1 MKNRFNLNE
10 EEKKHIRGLHNIN
23 EQEAPTDSLG
33 NPIEPN
39 PLLKKSE
46 EEEILEKRLDWTRKT
61 IKDVAYIEKQFVEWF
76 SRMKSKLK
84 LGAKNKLIIDQFNT
98 RFTLLRV
105 QVIFS
110 NRNHHEV

>member
-23 EQEAPTDSLG
+23 EQEVPTDSLG

-46 EEEILEKRLDWTRKT
+46 EE
-61 IKDVAYIEKQFVEWF
+61 
-76 SRMKSKLK
+76 S
-84 LGAKNKLIIDQFNT
+84 
-98 RFTLLRV
+98 
-105 QVIFS
+105 
-110 NRNHHEV
+110 

>member
-23 EQEAPTDSLG
+23 EQRVFGYEVPTDSLG

-46 EEEILEKRLDWTRKT
+46 EEEILEKLLGEAQRLTR
-61 IKDVAYIEKQFVEWF
+61 FVENRSQGKDNW
-76 SRMKSKLK
+76 SNEDLVNIQENINTEINNLLK
-84 LGAKNKLIIDQFNT
+84 K
-98 RFTLLRV
+98 
-105 QVIFS
+105 
-110 NRNHHEV
+110 

>member
-46 EEEILEKRLDWTRKT
+46 EEEILEKLLGEAQRLTR
-61 IKDVAYIEKQFVEWF
+61 FVENRSQGKDNW
-76 SRMKSKLK
+76 SNEDLVNIQENINTEINNLLK
-84 LGAKNKLIIDQFNT
+84 K
-98 RFTLLRV
+98 
-105 QVIFS
+105 
-110 NRNHHEV
+110 

>member
-10 EEKKHIRGLHNIN
+10 EEKKHIRSLHNIN

-46 EEEILEKRLDWTRKT
+46 EEEILEKLLGEAQRLTR
-61 IKDVAYIEKQFVEWF
+61 FVENRSQGKDNW
-76 SRMKSKLK
+76 SNEDLVNIQENINTEINNLLK
-84 LGAKNKLIIDQFNT
+84 K
-98 RFTLLRV
+98 
-105 QVIFS
+105 
-110 NRNHHEV
+110 